1 MRRMVFPYL
10 LPLTSHSLLLTLFML
25 QTVIQNIIR
34 FVVLVLVQVL
44 VLNHVQF
51 LGFVNPYVYV
61 LFILSLP
68 VRTPRWLTLVLSFG
82 LGMAVDAFADTLGL
96 HAFACVLAGFLR
108 MVSEPILKAFPGR
121 IVNIHPSLLPK
132 YGGKGMYGD
141 RVHEAVKRAGDR
153 ESGITIHHVNERYDE
168 GASIFQATCPV
179 EPADTPADVA
189 RKVHAWEYAHYPRV
203 IESLLS

>member
-108 MVSEPILKAFPGR
+108 DPLVK
-121 IVNIHPSLLPK
+121 LL
-132 YGGKGMYGD
+132 G
-141 RVHEAVKRAGDR
+141 AGDDNNDFTP
-153 ESGITIHHVNERYDE
+153 SMATLGMGNYVKYASVLVVVHHLAIYFLEAFNLAHFFDTLWHACL
-168 GASIFQATCPV
+168 ASAVTL
-179 EPADTPADVA
+179 
-189 RKVHAWEYAHYPRV
+189 V
-203 IESLLS
+203 IVLGLQLIKRR

>member
-68 VRTPRWLTLVLSFG
+68 VRTPPTLRST
-82 LGMAVDAFADTLGL
+82 DRSTP
-96 HAFACVLAGFLR
+96 
-108 MVSEPILKAFPGR
+108 VSIMRTA
-121 IVNIHPSLLPK
+121 
-132 YGGKGMYGD
+132 
-141 RVHEAVKRAGDR
+141 AVK
-153 ESGITIHHVNERYDE
+153 
-168 GASIFQATCPV
+168 
-179 EPADTPADVA
+179 A
-189 RKVHAWEYAHYPRV
+189 RR
-203 IESLLS
+203 SR